1 MTERLYYAD
10 PYCTRFHARL
20 IEVQPMGDRLAVVLD
35 RTAFYPTGGGQPHD
49 TGTLAGHPVLEV
61 IERAADGAVVHML
74 PADSAL
80 PDGALEGVVDWP
92 RRFDHMQQH
101 TGQHILSQAFAQ
113 LFQADTVSFHLSQS
127 YSTIDLNRNDLGEEE
142 IARGEALA
150 NQIVFEDRLVRWRWV
165 DAEEARQLPLRK
177 PPAVHDHI
185 RIVHI
190 EGFDWSACGGTH
202 VARTGAVGIIKVT
215 HVERRGAE
223 TRLTFLCGGRA
234 LQHYAALHALTSR
247 IARQLTVAV
256 EELPEVVQR
265 LQDEARRERKA
276 REQLQ
281 AALLEHEAAA
291 LVSQA
296 PQMGTVR
303 VIAQQ
308 LVGRTPQE
316 VRQLASR
323 ITAYAGSVV
332 LFGLAPPRGE
342 DDPAGRGR
350 GQLLFARSE
359 DVASDMRA
367 LLQEV
372 CRAVGGSGGG
382 SPTMAQGGCD
392 AARLTEALE
401 RAQALLRQ
409 WLAG

>member
-1 MTERLYYAD
+1 MTERLYDAD
-10 PYCTRFHARL
+10 PYCTRFRARL
-20 IEVQPMGDRLAVVLD
+20 IETQTLGNRLAVVLD

-61 IERAADGAVVHML
+61 VERADGTVVHML
-74 PADSAL
+74 PADSTL
-80 PDGALEGVVDWP
+80 PEGELEGVVDWP

-113 LFQADTVSFHLSQS
+113 LFQADTVGFHLSQS

-142 IARGEALA
+142 IASGEMLA
-150 NQIVFEDRLVRWRWV
+150 NQIVFEDRPVSWRWV
-165 DAEEARQLPLRK
+165 DTAEARQLPLRK
-177 PPAVHDHI
+177 PPTVHDHI
-185 RIVHI
+185 RVVHI

-202 VARTGAVGIIKVT
+202 VARTGAVGLIKVT
-215 HVERRGAE
+215 HTERRGAE

-234 LQHYAALHALTSR
+234 LRHYAALHTLTSR
-247 IARQLTVAV
+247 MARQLTVAV
-256 EELPEVVQR
+256 DELPGVVQR

-281 AALLEHEAAA
+281 EKLVEYEAATLA
-291 LVSQA
+291 CQA

-303 VIAQQ
+303 VIVQPFI
-308 LVGRTPQE
+308 GRVLQE

-323 ITAYAGSVV
+323 ITAQPGNVV
-332 LFGLAPPRGE
+332 LFGLAPGGTE
-342 DDPAGRGR
+342 GATGQGK

-359 DVASDMRA
+359 DVAGDMRA

-392 AARLTEALE
+392 AARLAEALE
-401 RAQALLRQ
+401 RAQTLLRR
-409 WLAG
+409 WLAN